1 MLTFDR
7 ETHTYAWNGAPVV
20 NVTRITDSLND
31 YAGIPEEVMR
41 AAADRGDAVHY
52 ATELYDLGELG
63 AIDDQPAILRPYI
76 AAWAKFRADT
86 GFEPVD
92 IEARVFSEKYR
103 YAGTLDRTGR
113 FSRLKH
119 VKADALC
126 LLDIK
131 ATASLMPGVGP
142 QTAAYKQAY
151 EESRAARLKRRF
163 AVQLK
168 PDGDYRL
175 EELSDQADLSVYL
188 SAMTLHAWRE
198 RHYPNR
204 SER

>member
-1 MLTFDR
+1 MLSFDR
-7 ETHTYAWNGAPVV
+7 ETHQYYWNGEPVV
-20 NVTRITDSLND
+20 NVTRITNSLND

-52 ATELYDLGELG
+52 ATELYDRGELG
-63 AIDDQPAILRPYI
+63 APEDQPEVLQGYI
-76 AAWAKFRADT
+76 RAWVKFRDDT
-86 GFEPVD
+86 GFEPQN

-103 YAGTLDRTGR
+103 YAGTLDRAG
-113 FSRLKH
+113 FFARLKH
-119 VKADALC
+119 VKTDALC

-131 ATASLMPGVGP
+131 ATASVMPGVGP

-151 EESRAARLKRRF
+151 EEMHRKQIKRRF

-168 PDGDYRL
+168 PDGQYCL
-175 EELSDQADLSVYL
+175 EELYRASDLSVYL
-188 SAMTLHAWRE
+188 SAMTLYAWRE